1 MGDYISKRLKSFG
14 YALNGLGH
22 MLRTQ
27 PNARIHLAATV
38 VAVLA
43 GLYFD
48 IVGFEW
54 LWLALAITLV
64 WALEMVNTA
73 IEHLS
78 DLLSP
83 EHSESVK
90 FAKDIAAG
98 AVLLAAILAII
109 IAGVVFLPKIAALF

>member
-1 MGDYISKRLKSFG
+1 
-14 YALNGLGH
+14 

-27 PNARIHLAATV
+27 PNARIHLLATII
-38 VAVLA
+38 AVLA

-64 WALEMVNTA
+64 WALEMMNTA
-73 IEHLS
+73 IEHLG

-98 AVLLAAILAII
+98 AVLLAAILALV
-109 IAGVVFLPKIAALF
+109 IAAVIFLPKIAALF